1 MKKGKN
7 LVTLQSIFESPEW
20 QNSNARLP
28 LALGKDINGNVVVP
42 DLTQLS
48 HLLIAGA
55 TGRGKSV
62 CINSIILGLLKK
74 YSPAELNLPFRCL
87 LSKLHYPSCQKVGD
101 FFTACL
107 TF

>member
-7 LVTLQSIFESPEW
+7 LVTLQSIFESQEW

-55 TGRGKSV
+55 TCSGKSV
-62 CINSIILGLLKK
+62 CINSIILGLLK
-74 YSPAELNLPFRCL
+74 SIRPQN
-87 LSKLHYPSCQKVGD
+87 
-101 FFTACL
+101 
-107 TF
+107 

>member
-1 MKKGKN
+1 MEKGKKI
-7 LVTLQSIFESPEW
+7 VTLQSIFDNPEW

-28 LALGKDINGNVVVP
+28 LALGKDINDNVVVP

-55 TGRGKSV
+55 TGSGNSV

-101 FFTACL
+101 SFTECL